1 MIITSVSG
9 VCAIGEE
16 GGTGRIKQ
24 LFWQDELDRYEL
36 EI

>member
-1 MIITSVSG
+1 MSSVRG
-9 VCAIGEE
+9 GGLVGEE

-24 LFWQDELDRYEL
+24 LFWQNELDRYEL